1 MLCCHLPAPPQVG
14 CCKAPVSAWNGVPGV
29 SIAVFRLVFHTI
41 CLSLPLPCMAT
52 RRAST
57 STSSILE

>member
-1 MLCCHLPAPPQVG
+1 
-14 CCKAPVSAWNGVPGV
+14 
-29 SIAVFRLVFHTI
+29 VFHTI